1 MLKGGYMKTQK
12 IIRLS
17 LMTLAVIGTASC
29 SSKSSNA
36 QSDFL
41 QKCQISFLQTDYCYK
56 STVLDSSLECN
67 TFLFGRYGNVFDL
80 NNIFCPDAS
89 SFNSHFSPALGNGK
103 SVDAHGLCDGK
114 SSVNEELVKN
124 GLSIP
129 SIHYIRKKES
139 KVTPY
144 HLDIDEQSL
153 LKVIEL
159 IESFN
164 KYGSDKG
171 FDNNGGDYCY
181 KVDLDKSSISLV
193 RVDEGAKTEIIT
205 NVYYIHDETT
215 DLFYPVS
222 IECKKTYQNAKKG
235 YPIIQYAVF
244 EVASSDYYYEKGAI
258 KKYIYDVD
266 DFEFIYEGDEQI
278 QIDETPSNY
287 TINLSIEDYINSS
300 GLI

>member
-1 MLKGGYMKTQK
+1 M
-12 IIRLS
+12 
-17 LMTLAVIGTASC
+17 
-29 SSKSSNA
+29 
-36 QSDFL
+36 
-41 QKCQISFLQTDYCYK
+41 
-56 STVLDSSLECN
+56 
-67 TFLFGRYGNVFDL
+67 
-80 NNIFCPDAS
+80 
-89 SFNSHFSPALGNGK
+89 
-103 SVDAHGLCDGK
+103 
-114 SSVNEELVKN
+114 KN

-171 FDNNGGDYCY
+171 FDNNGGGYCY

-215 DLFYPVS
+215 DLFYPAS
-222 IECKKTYQNAKKG
+222 IECKKTYQNAKNG
-235 YPIIQYAVF
+235 YPIIQYTVF